1 MAEDG
6 QRAPHHFHVVKT
18 EDIVNRGGARF
29 VVDLFKVDAHG
40 APVKDRFRALKDVSI
55 PDLKPDDRARLEPG
69 ELDPRAFH
77 CPCILGRGR
86 RGARRRSVAR
96 Q

>member
-1 MAEDG
+1 
-6 QRAPHHFHVVKT
+6 
-18 EDIVNRGGARF
+18 
-29 VVDLFKVDAHG
+29 
-40 APVKDRFRALKDVSI
+40 VSI